1 MIKKY
6 CGKRKVIFSS
16 LARINNCYFL
26 SLEPG
31 ATIGVIVYN
40 QSFLLFSFPST
51 LANHK

>member
-31 ATIGVIVYN
+31 AAIGVTVDN

-51 LANHK
+51 LENHR

>member
-16 LARINNCYFL
+16 LARRNNCYFL

-31 ATIGVIVYN
+31 AAIGVTVDN
-40 QSFLLFSFPST
+40 QSFLFSFPST
-51 LANHK
+51 LVNQK